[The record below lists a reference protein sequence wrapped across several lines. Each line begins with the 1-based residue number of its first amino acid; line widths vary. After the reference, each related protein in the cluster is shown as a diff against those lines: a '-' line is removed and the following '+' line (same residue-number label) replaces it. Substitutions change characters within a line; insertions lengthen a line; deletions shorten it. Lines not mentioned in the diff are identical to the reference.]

1 MGVCKSVEYI
11 EYDIELD
18 EFEPLPMIKP
28 YKYIKLAV
36 LKSYY
41 YLGFNETML
50 RSQKNNLYWIY
61 RNENY
66 FLGFNETMLR
76 SQKNNI

>member
-41 YLGFNETML
+41 F
-50 RSQKNNLYWIY
+50 KNKLYWIY

-66 FLGFNETMLR
+66 F
-76 SQKNNI
+76 KNNI